1 MTAARYD
8 LVIDQGSDF
17 AIEFTVSESGT
28 GKNLTNYYARAFIR
42 PSKSSNTKTD
52 EFNVVIPDS
61 TKTQGIITMT
71 LTNQKSAAITA
82 GTYFYDLEIYTT
94 KEVNGQTVDD
104 YVSRLLQGIVTVT
117 QEVTRAQS

>member
-1 MTAARYD
+1 MSAARYN

-42 PSKSSNTKTD
+42 PSKSSSTKTD
-52 EFNVVIPDS
+52 EFNVLIPDS
-61 TKTQGIITMT
+61 TKTQGIITMS

-82 GTYFYDLEIYTT
+82 GTYFYDLEIFTASDVIV
-94 KEVNGQTVDD
+94 KRLIEGQ
-104 YVSRLLQGIVTVT
+104 IVLS
-117 QEVTRAQS
+117 QSITRD

>member
-42 PSKSSNTKTD
+42 PSKSSSTKTE
-52 EFNVVIPDS
+52 EFSATIPDS
-61 TKTQGIITMT
+61 TKAQGKITMS

-94 KEVNGQTVDD
+94 KEVDGQTVDD

>member
-42 PSKSSNTKTD
+42 PSKSS
-52 EFNVVIPDS
+52 S
-61 TKTQGIITMT
+61 TKTEEFDARIPSDTAATGKITMS
-71 LTNQKSAAITA
+71 LTNQKSTLIPA
-82 GTYFYDLEIYTT
+82 GTYFYDLEIYTSA
-94 KEVNGQTVDD
+94 DA
-104 YVSRLLQGIVTVT
+104 YVSRLLHGTVTIT
-117 QEVTRAQS
+117 QEVTRANS